1 MSSNFISRRSLIL
14 AGLAAPA
21 FAAKPALRAAT
32 FEADI
37 TPPLGTPLCIALT
50 PKADRL
56 EDRLSA
62 RGVLLLPEREKPIV
76 MCALDWISVGNH
88 SQERWKNALAK
99 AAGTTPDRVMLQ
111 TVHQHDA
118 PGDDQS
124 AEELLRTEGLSDL
137 LMSLPFAQAATNR
150 VAAALKAAKPR
161 PVTHVGIGEAKAEG
175 IASNRRILG
184 PDGKVIFGRMTS
196 CRNSEYCAAPEGLI
210 DPMLKSISLFDGEV
224 RVATLSYY
232 ATHPMSH
239 YGKGAIT
246 CDFPGLA
253 RAQQPGFQIHF
264 NGAGGNIG
272 AGKYNDGS
280 DPRRPVLAERMA
292 DAMKRAREAEKRYKV
307 ETPVIR
313 STPVRLPHR
322 EGAEFTEDRITADL
336 KNKSLEPKFRA
347 NAARYLAWY
356 RLLKAGR
363 EIPITRVQLG
373 PANIIHMPGE
383 LFVEYQLAAQKERSS
398 EFIAMAAY
406 GEYGPMYIGTAK
418 AYEQGGYECGPVSR
432 VGPGTEDVLMSA
444 VKRVFS
450 AL

>member
-1 MSSNFISRRSLIL
+1 MSSNFISRRAFVV

-21 FAAKPALRAAT
+21 FAAKPVLRAAT

-56 EDRLSA
+56 EDPLKA
-62 RGVLLLPEREKPIV
+62 RGILLLPEREKPIV
-76 MCALDWISVGNH
+76 LCALDWISVGNH
-88 SQERWKNALAK
+88 SQERWKNTLAK

-118 PGDDQS
+118 PGDDET
-124 AEELLRTEGLSDL
+124 ADELLRAEGLTDL
-137 LMSLPFAQAATNR
+137 LMRLPFAQAATNR

-161 PVTHVGIGEAKAEG
+161 PVTEVGIGEAKVEG

-184 PDGKVIFGRMTS
+184 PDGKVVFGRMTS
-196 CRNSEYCAAPEGLI
+196 CKNSEFCAAPEGLI
-210 DPMLKSISLFDGEV
+210 DPMLKSISLFDGDA

-280 DPRRPVLAERMA
+280 DPRRAVLTERMA
-292 DAMKRAREAEKRYKV
+292 DAMKRSRDAEKRHKV
-307 ETPVIR
+307 ETPVIHA
-313 STPVRLPHR
+313 TPVRLPHR
-322 EGAEFTEDRITADL
+322 EGAEFTEDRIVADL
-336 KNKSLEPKFRA
+336 KNTTLEPKFRA

-363 EIPITRVQLG
+363 QIPITRVQIG
-373 PANIIHMPGE
+373 PANIVHMPGE

-432 VGPGTEDVLMSA
+432 VGLATEDILLGAIKKVLA
-444 VKRVFS
+444 
-450 AL
+450 